1 MRPGV
6 LVAALALAGCHT
18 IIDHPIEEVV
28 GLQLLSS
35 GDVEAC
41 AMYDHEDDIPTEC
54 CDHSEAFR
62 RVHVDTKGGISDD
75 SGACSGRGGV
85 LAETPLADGGKL
97 LFADSNL
104 ARLDADG
111 ATLWTVPS
119 PFGHISAASADRD
132 GAIYLA
138 RGPQVTRIALADG
151 SALWISELR

>member
-1 MRPGV
+1 MRPAV

-18 IIDHPIEEVV
+18 IIDHPVEEVV

-41 AMYDHEDDIPTEC
+41 AMYDHEDDVPTEC
-54 CDHSEAFR
+54 CGHYEAFR
-62 RVHVDTKGGISDD
+62 RVHVDTGGGVSDD
-75 SGACSGRGGV
+75 KGACSGRATV

-97 LFADSNL
+97 LFADSDL
-104 ARLDADG
+104 ARLDAAG

-119 PFGHISAASADRD
+119 PFGHITAASADRD
-132 GAIYLA
+132 GYLYLA

-151 SALWISELR
+151 SARWISELR